1 MNNRENIFNKVRA
14 LLSKTVDNGCTEA
27 EAMTALMMAEKLM
40 AAHEIDESDLKL
52 EDETAV
58 TGVSNMSD
66 PQNIRK
72 LLAYWIGKFTDTYTL
87 LSGKDIKI
95 IGLKSDVDFALWL
108 LETLSRFVKRQLK
121 EYMWANGYQ
130 SLQGNERIRYN
141 NSFVRGCCSR
151 INTRLKSMIDERQVT
166 TNSTAL
172 VVAKQALIN
181 DVVKN
186 MNIRVSD
193 NRGRKAALYRD
204 IYGAGQSAGDKAS
217 FGRPVSQGGM
227 LRIGCK

>member
-1 MNNRENIFNKVRA
+1 MNNRENILNKVRA

-58 TGVSNMSD
+58 TGISNMSD

-72 LLAYWIGKFTDTYTL
+72 LLAYWIGKFTDTYPL
-87 LSGKDIKI
+87 LSGKNIKI

-108 LETLSRFVKRQLK
+108 LETLSKFVKRQLK
-121 EYMWANGYQ
+121 EYMWANGFQ
-130 SLQGNERIRYN
+130 SLQGSERIRYN

-151 INTRLKSMIDERQVT
+151 INTRLKAMIDERKQT
-166 TNSTAL
+166 ANSNAL
-172 VVAKQALIN
+172 VVAKQSLIN
-181 DVVKN
+181 EIIND
-186 MNIRVSD
+186 MNIRKPN
-193 NRGRKAALYRD
+193 NRGRKRYSYRA